1 VSELQHPDSRSF
13 ELVADVYE
21 RARPVYPAAAIAWI
35 VERLGLGPGKTVL
48 DLGAGT
54 GKLTRQLV
62 ASGAEV
68 IAVEPGDAMRNELL
82 RAVPGVEALRGS
94 AESIP
99 LPDGRV
105 DAMTVGQA
113 FHWFRYDEALP
124 EIRRVLKKEGG
135 IALIWNA
142 RDQESELQREVN
154 AFLAPFIPSERAATT
169 DSSRQLAESP
179 LFHGFEER
187 RFRFEQELDA
197 NSLVERLGST
207 SFVAAAAP
215 AERADLERKLRELVE
230 RGGGRLMFP
239 YVTAVYVSRAV

>member
-1 VSELQHPDSRSF
+1 MRCPGPRPY
-13 ELVADVYE
+13 A
-21 RARPVYPAAAIAWI
+21 ARPRRS
-35 VERLGLGPGKTVL
+35 RLR
-48 DLGAGT
+48 
-54 GKLTRQLV
+54 TR
-62 ASGAEV
+62 AST
-68 IAVEPGDAMRNELL
+68 R
-82 RAVPGVEALRGS
+82 S
-94 AESIP
+94 
-99 LPDGRV
+99 
-105 DAMTVGQA
+105 TVGQA

-154 AFLAPFIPSERAATT
+154 ALLAPFIPSERAATT

-197 NSLVERLGST
+197 DSLVERLGST

-215 AERADLERKLRELVE
+215 AERADAGPEAARA
-230 RGGGRLMFP
+230 RGAAAGKSMFP

>member
-1 VSELQHPDSRSF
+1 
-13 ELVADVYE
+13 VADVYE
-21 RARPVYPAAAIAWI
+21 RARPAYPVAAIAWI
-35 VERLGLGPGKTVL
+35 VERLGLGPGTTVL

-68 IAVEPGDAMRNELL
+68 IAVEPGDAMRSELV
-82 RAVPGVEALRGS
+82 RAVPGVEAQRGS

-135 IALIWNA
+135 VALIWNA

-154 AFLAPFIPSERAATT
+154 AFLAPFIPSECAATK
-169 DSSRQLAESP
+169 DSSRRLAESP
-179 LFHGFEER
+179 LFQGFEER
-187 RFRFEQELDA
+187 RFWFEQELDA
-197 NSLVERLGST
+197 DGLVERLGST

-215 AERADLERKLRELVE
+215 AERAELERKLRELVE
-230 RGGGRLMFP
+230 RGGGKVMLP
-239 YVTAVYVSRAV
+239 YVSAVYVSRAV